1 MSMRNKQITN
11 ENVWSTD
18 FAATERRTALAKIQ
32 REFKP
37 KTARQR
43 AQGLGYGVWMTDISG
58 NDKRSVKASLAGR
71 GDMRAAW
78 WNFSSYVLQKVNN
91 YSLEHAMCDFHRG
104 HHGVHFFVLET
115 TMLIK
120 ISILRQRTKLLP
132 KTCPSVLT
140 STTKSVPQSD
150 EI

>member
-1 MSMRNKQITN
+1 MRNKQITN

-18 FAATERRTALAKIQ
+18 FATAERRSALAKIQ
-32 REFKP
+32 CEFKP
-37 KTARQR
+37 KADQQR
-43 AQGLGYGVWMTDISG
+43 THGAGYGVWMTDVSG
-58 NDKRSVKASLAGR
+58 NDKRSVKAFLTGC

-78 WNFSSYVLQKVNN
+78 WNFCSYVLQKVNN

-104 HHGVHFFVLET
+104 HHGVYFFVLET